1 MNKLKVMVSLVLL
14 VYLGF
19 VVFQFSSNEY
29 WANAFDAILLPLISI
44 AYFQGNKR
52 PNLYFSVFLICYS
65 VSDLMVFIL
74 DFIPYSYFY
83 YVGNGLYIIAY
94 MALFIKIVK
103 SLSFQHIFKNFKLH
117 LFVLTALNI
126 YIAYV
131 LQNIVNPYVGMTN
144 EYFVEI
150 AYNVSML
157 LVLTASLLNYF
168 YRDDKKSLLIF
179 LGSMAIVFSEV
190 IGVAYMY
197 VAQQNLLN
205 FLVTTLTL
213 LAFYFYFTQ
222 SKLSNEEVNQLVS

>member
-19 VVFQFSSNEY
+19 VVFQFSSNDY
-29 WANAFDAILLPLISI
+29 WANALDAILLSLISI
-44 AYFQGNKR
+44 AYFQGSKT

-65 VSDLMVFIL
+65 VSDLMFFIV

-83 YVGNGLYIIAY
+83 YVGNGLYIMAY
-94 MALFIKIVK
+94 MALLIKIVK
-103 SLSFQHIFKNFKLH
+103 SLSFQHILRNFKLH
-117 LFVLTALNI
+117 LFVLTVLNI

-131 LQNIVNPYVGMTN
+131 LQNIVNPYVAMTN

-150 AYNVSML
+150 VYNVSML
-157 LVLTASLLNYF
+157 LVLTFSLLNYF
-168 YRDDKKSLLIF
+168 YRDDKKSLLLF
-179 LGSMAIVFSEV
+179 LGSLSIVFSEV
-190 IGVAYMY
+190 LGVAYMY

-222 SKLSNEEVNQLVS
+222 SKLSNEEVNQFAS

>member
-19 VVFQFSSNEY
+19 VIFQFRSNEF
-29 WANAFDAILLPLISI
+29 WANTLDAILLPLISI
-44 AYFQGNKR
+44 AYFKENKK
-52 PNLYFSVFLICYS
+52 PNLYFSLFLICYS
-65 VSDLMVFIL
+65 VSDLMVFIV
-74 DFIPYSYFY
+74 DFMPYSYY
-83 YVGNGLYIIAY
+83 YYFGNGLYIIAY
-94 MALFIKIVK
+94 MALLIKIIK
-103 SLSFQHIFKNFKLH
+103 SLSFQHIIKNFKLH
-117 LFVLTALNI
+117 LIVLTALNI

-131 LQNIVNPYVGMTN
+131 LHNIVNPYVGMTN

-179 LGSMAIVFSEV
+179 LGSLSIVFSEV
-190 IGVAYMY
+190 LGVAYMY
-197 VAQQNLLN
+197 VDQQNLLN

-222 SKLSNEEVNQLVS
+222 SNLKNEEVKQLAS